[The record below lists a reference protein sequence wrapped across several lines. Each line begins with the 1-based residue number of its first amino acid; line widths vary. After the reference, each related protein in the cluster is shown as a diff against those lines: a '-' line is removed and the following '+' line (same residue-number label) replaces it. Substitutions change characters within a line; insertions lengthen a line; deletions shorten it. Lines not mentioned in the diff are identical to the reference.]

1 MAVFAS
7 QAKVIII
14 NNKSSKRIT
23 ISLPGTSPTI
33 ISGER
38 SIEKINITS
47 PASVFT
53 SVNIKTII
61 PKTNARGTSKENLLT
76 TIPKE
81 IPMIEIAKKAVIVAT
96 RGDLQFIRILTFYS
110 LKK

>member
-1 MAVFAS
+1 M
-7 QAKVIII
+7 
-14 NNKSSKRIT
+14 RIT

-38 SIEKINITS
+38 SIEKIKIAS

-61 PKTNARGTSKENLLT
+61 PKIKARETSKENLLT

-81 IPMIEIAKKAVIVAT
+81 IPMIEIAKRAVIVAYF
-96 RGDLQFIRILTFYS
+96 GDFQFIFMGIAQISKINSVL
-110 LKK
+110 